1 MKNYVVKA
9 GIGVA
14 VFLLVCIG
22 SIQIYTKYQG
32 KKAEEE
38 KPISLK
44 SSSETF
50 SKESSEQSE
59 KEQISQQ
66 DYDTFLQDFDTFL
79 QDFGEKFLN
88 YSSIDERNKSVRDMF
103 TGEAR
108 AINGLD
114 TSVDINVEGKGKVKA
129 IYRQTTEEM
138 KYVIVGTDE
147 ANGNKNGIVL
157 FVELMDKNGETK
169 ISQLTVSYIRQAY

>member
-66 DYDTFLQDFDTFL
+66 DYDTFLQDF
-79 QDFGEKFLN
+79 GEKFRN

-157 FVELMDKNGETK
+157 FVELTDKNGETK

>member
-66 DYDTFLQDFDTFL
+66 DYDTFLQDF
-79 QDFGEKFLN
+79 GEKFLN

-114 TSVDINVEGKGKVKA
+114 TSVDINVEGKGK
-129 IYRQTTEEM
+129 
-138 KYVIVGTDE
+138 
-147 ANGNKNGIVL
+147 
-157 FVELMDKNGETK
+157 
-169 ISQLTVSYIRQAY
+169 

>member
-1 MKNYVVKA
+1 MVKA

-32 KKAEEE
+32 KSRRRETT
-38 KPISLK
+38 SLK

-66 DYDTFLQDFDTFL
+66 DYDTFLQDFWRKVSELF
-79 QDFGEKFLN
+79 
-88 YSSIDERNKSVRDMF
+88 
-103 TGEAR
+103 
-108 AINGLD
+108 IN
-114 TSVDINVEGKGKVKA
+114 
-129 IYRQTTEEM
+129 
-138 KYVIVGTDE
+138 
-147 ANGNKNGIVL
+147 
-157 FVELMDKNGETK
+157 
-169 ISQLTVSYIRQAY
+169 

>member
-1 MKNYVVKA
+1 MHWK
-9 GIGVA
+9 
-14 VFLLVCIG
+14 
-22 SIQIYTKYQG
+22 YTNLHKVSR

-66 DYDTFLQDFDTFL
+66 DYDTFL

-114 TSVDINVEGKGKVKA
+114 TSVDINVEGKGKGKVKA

-147 ANGNKNGIVL
+147 ANGNKMGL
-157 FVELMDKNGETK
+157 FCL
-169 ISQLTVSYIRQAY
+169 

>member
-1 MKNYVVKA
+1 MEVYKSTQ
-9 GIGVA
+9 
-14 VFLLVCIG
+14 
-22 SIQIYTKYQG
+22 SIKE
-32 KKAEEE
+32 KAEEE

-66 DYDTFLQDFDTFL
+66 DYDTFL

-114 TSVDINVEGKGKVKA
+114 TSVDINVEEKGKGKVKA

>member
-66 DYDTFLQDFDTFL
+66 DYDTFLQDF
-79 QDFGEKFLN
+79 GEKFLN
-88 YSSIDERNKSVRDMF
+88 YLSIDERNKSVRDMF

-157 FVELMDKNGETK
+157 FVELTDKNGETK

>member
-1 MKNYVVKA
+1 MEVYKSTQ
-9 GIGVA
+9 
-14 VFLLVCIG
+14 
-22 SIQIYTKYQG
+22 SIKE

-38 KPISLK
+38 TNFLK

-66 DYDTFLQDFDTFL
+66 DYDTFL

-114 TSVDINVEGKGKVKA
+114 TSVDINVEGKGKGKVKA

-147 ANGNKNGIVL
+147 TNGNKNGIVL
-157 FVELMDKNGETK
+157 FVELMDKMVK
-169 ISQLTVSYIRQAY
+169 QKLVS

>member
-1 MKNYVVKA
+1 MVKA

-66 DYDTFLQDFDTFL
+66 DYDTFLQDF
-79 QDFGEKFLN
+79 GEKFLN
-88 YSSIDERNKSVRDMF
+88 YLSIDERNKSVRDMF

-157 FVELMDKNGETK
+157 FVELTDKNGETK

>member
-1 MKNYVVKA
+1 MVKA

-59 KEQISQQ
+59 KEQ
-66 DYDTFLQDFDTFL
+66 YH
-79 QDFGEKFLN
+79 
-88 YSSIDERNKSVRDMF
+88 NKIMTLS
-103 TGEAR
+103 
-108 AINGLD
+108 
-114 TSVDINVEGKGKVKA
+114 
-129 IYRQTTEEM
+129 Y
-138 KYVIVGTDE
+138 
-147 ANGNKNGIVL
+147 
-157 FVELMDKNGETK
+157 K
-169 ISQLTVSYIRQAY
+169 ILAKSF

>member
-1 MKNYVVKA
+1 MEVYKSTQ
-9 GIGVA
+9 
-14 VFLLVCIG
+14 
-22 SIQIYTKYQG
+22 SIK
-32 KKAEEE
+32 E
-38 KPISLK
+38 KSRRRETNFLK

-66 DYDTFLQDFDTFL
+66 DYDTFL

-114 TSVDINVEGKGKVKA
+114 TSVDINVEGKGKGKVKA

>member
-1 MKNYVVKA
+1 MEVYKSTQ
-9 GIGVA
+9 
-14 VFLLVCIG
+14 
-22 SIQIYTKYQG
+22 SIKE
-32 KKAEEE
+32 KAEEE

-66 DYDTFLQDFDTFL
+66 DYDTFL

-114 TSVDINVEGKGKVKA
+114 TSVDINVEGKGKGKVKA

-147 ANGNKNGIVL
+147 ANGNKKWDCFVCRINGQ
-157 FVELMDKNGETK
+157 KW
-169 ISQLTVSYIRQAY
+169 

>member
-1 MKNYVVKA
+1 MEVYKSTQ
-9 GIGVA
+9 
-14 VFLLVCIG
+14 
-22 SIQIYTKYQG
+22 SIK
-32 KKAEEE
+32 E
-38 KPISLK
+38 KSRRRETNFLK

-66 DYDTFLQDFDTFL
+66 DYDTFL

-114 TSVDINVEGKGKVKA
+114 TSVDINVEGKGKGKVKA

-147 ANGNKNGIVL
+147 ANGNKMGL
-157 FVELMDKNGETK
+157 FCL
-169 ISQLTVSYIRQAY
+169 

>member
-1 MKNYVVKA
+1 MVKA

-32 KKAEEE
+32 KSRRRETNF
-38 KPISLK
+38 LK

-66 DYDTFLQDFDTFL
+66 DYDTFL

-114 TSVDINVEGKGKVKA
+114 TSVDINVEGKGKGKVKA

>member
-1 MKNYVVKA
+1 MEVYKSTQ
-9 GIGVA
+9 
-14 VFLLVCIG
+14 
-22 SIQIYTKYQG
+22 SIKE
-32 KKAEEE
+32 KAEEE

-66 DYDTFLQDFDTFL
+66 DYDTFL

-114 TSVDINVEGKGKVKA
+114 TSVDINVEGKGKGKVKA

-147 ANGNKNGIVL
+147 ANGNKMGL
-157 FVELMDKNGETK
+157 FCL
-169 ISQLTVSYIRQAY
+169 

>member
-32 KKAEEE
+32 KSRRRETNF
-38 KPISLK
+38 LK

-59 KEQISQQ
+59 KSK
-66 DYDTFLQDFDTFL
+66 YH
-79 QDFGEKFLN
+79 
-88 YSSIDERNKSVRDMF
+88 NKIMTLS
-103 TGEAR
+103 
-108 AINGLD
+108 
-114 TSVDINVEGKGKVKA
+114 
-129 IYRQTTEEM
+129 Y
-138 KYVIVGTDE
+138 
-147 ANGNKNGIVL
+147 
-157 FVELMDKNGETK
+157 K
-169 ISQLTVSYIRQAY
+169 ILAKSF

>member
-1 MKNYVVKA
+1 M
-9 GIGVA
+9 
-14 VFLLVCIG
+14 
-22 SIQIYTKYQG
+22 
-32 KKAEEE
+32 
-38 KPISLK
+38 
-44 SSSETF
+44 
-50 SKESSEQSE
+50 
-59 KEQISQQ
+59 
-66 DYDTFLQDFDTFL
+66 
-79 QDFGEKFLN
+79 N

-114 TSVDINVEGKGKVKA
+114 TSVDINVEGKGKGKVKA

>member
-14 VFLLVCIG
+14 VFLLVCIEVYKSTQ
-22 SIQIYTKYQG
+22 SIKE
-32 KKAEEE
+32 KAEEE

-59 KEQISQQ
+59 KSKYHNKIMTLS
-66 DYDTFLQDFDTFL
+66 YKILA
-79 QDFGEKFLN
+79 KSLN

-114 TSVDINVEGKGKVKA
+114 TSVDINVEGKGKGKVKA

-147 ANGNKNGIVL
+147 ANGNKMGL
-157 FVELMDKNGETK
+157 FCL
-169 ISQLTVSYIRQAY
+169 

>member
-1 MKNYVVKA
+1 MVKA

-66 DYDTFLQDFDTFL
+66 DYDTFLL
-79 QDFGEKFLN
+79 DFGEKFLN

-157 FVELMDKNGETK
+157 FVELTDKNGETK

>member
-1 MKNYVVKA
+1 MEVYKSTQ
-9 GIGVA
+9 
-14 VFLLVCIG
+14 
-22 SIQIYTKYQG
+22 SIKE
-32 KKAEEE
+32 KAEEE

-66 DYDTFLQDFDTFL
+66 DYDTFL

-114 TSVDINVEGKGKVKA
+114 TSVDINVEGKGKGKVKA

>member
-1 MKNYVVKA
+1 
-9 GIGVA
+9 
-14 VFLLVCIG
+14 
-22 SIQIYTKYQG
+22 
-32 KKAEEE
+32 
-38 KPISLK
+38 
-44 SSSETF
+44 
-50 SKESSEQSE
+50 
-59 KEQISQQ
+59 
-66 DYDTFLQDFDTFL
+66 
-79 QDFGEKFLN
+79 
-88 YSSIDERNKSVRDMF
+88 MF

-147 ANGNKNGIVL
+147 ANGIKNGIVL

>member
-1 MKNYVVKA
+1 MEVYKSTQ
-9 GIGVA
+9 
-14 VFLLVCIG
+14 
-22 SIQIYTKYQG
+22 SIK
-32 KKAEEE
+32 E
-38 KPISLK
+38 KSRRRETNFLK

-66 DYDTFLQDFDTFL
+66 DYDTFL

-114 TSVDINVEGKGKVKA
+114 TSVDINVEGKGKGKVKA

-157 FVELMDKNGETK
+157 FVELMDKMVK
-169 ISQLTVSYIRQAY
+169 QKLVS

>member
-1 MKNYVVKA
+1 
-9 GIGVA
+9 
-14 VFLLVCIG
+14 
-22 SIQIYTKYQG
+22 
-32 KKAEEE
+32 
-38 KPISLK
+38 
-44 SSSETF
+44 
-50 SKESSEQSE
+50 
-59 KEQISQQ
+59 
-66 DYDTFLQDFDTFL
+66 
-79 QDFGEKFLN
+79 
-88 YSSIDERNKSVRDMF
+88 MF

-114 TSVDINVEGKGKVKA
+114 TSVDINVEGKGKGKVKA

>member
-44 SSSETF
+44 SSSERSQKSQVSNQKK
-50 SKESSEQSE
+50 SK
-59 KEQISQQ
+59 
-66 DYDTFLQDFDTFL
+66 YH
-79 QDFGEKFLN
+79 
-88 YSSIDERNKSVRDMF
+88 NKIMTLS
-103 TGEAR
+103 
-108 AINGLD
+108 
-114 TSVDINVEGKGKVKA
+114 
-129 IYRQTTEEM
+129 Y
-138 KYVIVGTDE
+138 
-147 ANGNKNGIVL
+147 
-157 FVELMDKNGETK
+157 K
-169 ISQLTVSYIRQAY
+169 ILAKSF

>member
-1 MKNYVVKA
+1 MEVYKSTQ
-9 GIGVA
+9 
-14 VFLLVCIG
+14 
-22 SIQIYTKYQG
+22 SIKE
-32 KKAEEE
+32 KAEEE

-66 DYDTFLQDFDTFL
+66 DYDTFL

-114 TSVDINVEGKGKVKA
+114 TSVDINVEGKGKGKVKA

-169 ISQLTVSYIRQAY
+169 LVS

>member
-32 KKAEEE
+32 KRRRETNF
-38 KPISLK
+38 LK

-59 KEQISQQ
+59 KSK
-66 DYDTFLQDFDTFL
+66 YH
-79 QDFGEKFLN
+79 
-88 YSSIDERNKSVRDMF
+88 NKIMTLS
-103 TGEAR
+103 
-108 AINGLD
+108 
-114 TSVDINVEGKGKVKA
+114 
-129 IYRQTTEEM
+129 Y
-138 KYVIVGTDE
+138 
-147 ANGNKNGIVL
+147 
-157 FVELMDKNGETK
+157 K
-169 ISQLTVSYIRQAY
+169 ILAKSF

>member
-66 DYDTFLQDFDTFL
+66 DYDTFLQDF
-79 QDFGEKFLN
+79 GEKFLN

-147 ANGNKNGIVL
+147 VNGNKNGIVL

>member
-1 MKNYVVKA
+1 MVKA

>member
-1 MKNYVVKA
+1 
-9 GIGVA
+9 
-14 VFLLVCIG
+14 
-22 SIQIYTKYQG
+22 
-32 KKAEEE
+32 
-38 KPISLK
+38 
-44 SSSETF
+44 
-50 SKESSEQSE
+50 
-59 KEQISQQ
+59 
-66 DYDTFLQDFDTFL
+66 
-79 QDFGEKFLN
+79 
-88 YSSIDERNKSVRDMF
+88 MF

-157 FVELMDKNGETK
+157 SVELTDKNGETK

>member
-32 KKAEEE
+32 KKRRRETNF
-38 KPISLK
+38 LK

-66 DYDTFLQDFDTFL
+66 DYDTFL

-114 TSVDINVEGKGKVKA
+114 TSVDINVEGKGKGKVKA

>member
-1 MKNYVVKA
+1 MVKA

-66 DYDTFLQDFDTFL
+66 DYDTFLQDF
-79 QDFGEKFLN
+79 GEKFLN

-114 TSVDINVEGKGKVKA
+114 TSVDINVEGKGKGKGKVKA

>member
-1 MKNYVVKA
+1 MEVYKSTQ
-9 GIGVA
+9 
-14 VFLLVCIG
+14 
-22 SIQIYTKYQG
+22 SIK
-32 KKAEEE
+32 E
-38 KPISLK
+38 KSRRRETNFLK

-66 DYDTFLQDFDTFL
+66 DYDTFL

-114 TSVDINVEGKGKVKA
+114 TSVDINVEGKGKGKVKA

-169 ISQLTVSYIRQAY
+169 LVS